1 LGPDE
6 WRIFRDIR
14 LSALEEAPHAFGS
27 TWEHEKDRTEDDWR
41 SAVVSGTRFV
51 AESDGLAVG
60 MASVGEAGS
69 SRTGS
74 VTSFWVHPRARGKG
88 VGDALLLATI
98 ESARAAGYDE
108 LLLWVVENNDHAQRL
123 YERHGFQP
131 TGATQMVR
139 PGDDRLEYEMS
150 RSL

>member
-1 LGPDE
+1 MS
-6 WRIFRDIR
+6 R
-14 LSALEEAPHAFGS
+14 
-27 TWEHEKDRTEDDWR
+27 
-41 SAVVSGTRFV
+41 TRFV

-108 LLLWVVENNDHAQRL
+108 LLLWVVENNDHAQKL
-123 YERHGFQP
+123 YERHGFQR

-139 PGDDRLEYEMS
+139 PGDDRLEYELS
-150 RSL
+150 RTL

>member
-1 LGPDE
+1 MS
-6 WRIFRDIR
+6 R
-14 LSALEEAPHAFGS
+14 
-27 TWEHEKDRTEDDWR
+27 
-41 SAVVSGTRFV
+41 TRFV

-60 MASVGEAGS
+60 MASVGEAGR

-88 VGDALLLATI
+88 VGDALLLVTI
-98 ESARAAGYDE
+98 ESARAARYDE
-108 LLLWVVENNDHAQRL
+108 LLLWVVENNDPAQKL
-123 YERHGFQP
+123 YERHGFQR

>member
-1 LGPDE
+1 
-6 WRIFRDIR
+6 
-14 LSALEEAPHAFGS
+14 
-27 TWEHEKDRTEDDWR
+27 
-41 SAVVSGTRFV
+41 
-51 AESDGLAVG
+51 
-60 MASVGEAGS
+60 MASVGEADS

-88 VGDALLLATI
+88 VGDALLLAII

-108 LLLWVVENNDHAQRL
+108 LLLWVVENNDHAQKL
-123 YERHGFQP
+123 YERHGFRR

-150 RSL
+150 RIIL